1 MGTKTAAVTAAVQQF
16 PLGTTAPEIYQ
27 YQVFAEGSTTPVQSF
42 QKINLNSTTL
52 TLPDGTYTLSVHRI
66 TSTGTPLHA
75 PAVSA
80 PFTVLTPT
88 VGISVPV
95 SVTVA

>member
-1 MGTKTAAVTAAVQQF
+1 MGTKTATVAEAVQQF
-16 PLGTTAPEIYQ
+16 PLGTTAPAIYQ
-27 YQVFAEGSTTPVQSF
+27 YEVFAEGGTTPVQSF
-42 QKINLNSTTL
+42 QKVNLNSTTL
-52 TLPDGTYTLSVHRI
+52 TLPDGTYTLRVHRI

-80 PFTVLTPT
+80 PFTVVTPT

-95 SVTVA
+95 SVSVS